1 MNPIKSVIK
10 EELTNSYRLRKS
22 YERAL
27 ENLPQGTL
35 VRKTI
40 SGHVYYYLAVRE
52 GDKVKYIYKGKL
64 PDKEIKKYERAK
76 KDRKKY
82 RSLLSETKKQ
92 IKFLERSLNIAT

>member
-1 MNPIKSVIK
+1 MTPIKSVIK
-10 EELTNSYRLRKS
+10 EELSNSYKLKKS

-27 ENLPQGTL
+27 EKLPKGAL

-40 SGHVYYYLAVRE
+40 SGHVYYYLAVRKGE
-52 GDKVKYIYKGKL
+52 KVKYIYKGKL
-64 PDKEIKKYERAK
+64 APKEIKKYEQDK

-92 IKFLERSLNIAT
+92 ITFLEKSLKIAT